1 MRDTRCFFAEEAQA
15 SVEGGDEHHQSRWCN
30 VPMRERTA
38 PLTCLRPV
46 TKAPLPARRNL
57 PHPRPPVALNRSMCG
72 HCGTDGKSITSSFSD
87 LLDLYF
93 DSVHI
98 HVLCHIG
105 FIQPLQV
112 SFFVRPAGNWKN
124 AGGPAAVVLYLSEV
138 LLNALVCSIP
148 DPKQDE
154 P

>member
-15 SVEGGDEHHQSRWCN
+15 SAEGGDEHHQSRWCN

-38 PLTCLRPV
+38 PLTSLRPV

-93 DSVHI
+93 DSVHF

-105 FIQPLQV
+105 FYPAITSVIFRPPCGKLKKRCWARCRCLML
-112 SFFVRPAGNWKN
+112 VRGSSQRTSLFNP
-124 AGGPAAVVLYLSEV
+124 
-138 LLNALVCSIP
+138 
-148 DPKQDE
+148 
-154 P
+154 